1 LEYEIK
7 DARNSPKYTQRRN
20 KNKITDVMIYE
31 GDVLLSNG
39 GGTYKHKR
47 ERKRRRWNV

>member
-1 LEYEIK
+1 MHETVQNVHRGEI
-7 DARNSPKYTQRRN
+7 N
-20 KNKITDVMIYE
+20 NKITDVMIYE

-47 ERKRRRWNV
+47 ERERKRRRWNV